1 MNTYSVI
8 MLGPRGSGKTMF
20 LASMYKKLSTQ
31 GKLKFFLKVEGAE
44 KRKRL
49 NTIYTQ
55 VAFDE
60 DWPGGTA
67 INELSEWEFTCCVQT
82 EDLSIYDACKFVYID
97 YSGGRLTDPEGE
109 GEEDEEFNNK
119 IQAADIILVLLDG
132 QKLLAFIGQIREG
145 LKWANGDLPN
155 MLQEVQKIQD
165 KPVHFV
171 ISKWD
176 IVAPDY
182 SLEEVRDRLLDI
194 EEFNNLVIA
203 RNKARTPIRLIP
215 VSSVGQGFATLLQ
228 NGSMAKN
235 IDVLPTPFQVEV
247 PLACT
252 LPDKINVELK
262 ELAKKIEAE
271 KNKEIKVDPK
281 YSLGDIAG
289 QFFGFMGGG
298 VKNIQ
303 QLLPKKYQFDEGVL
317 EDFIKGAERGVREKN
332 AEAQNRTEELRDKQ
346 KEFLNNVSNE
356 KTALDSAVASFQ
368 KIENTLKIDFP
379 ESDLSNVL
387 DDSEE

>member
-132 QKLLAFIGQIREG
+132 QKLLAFIGQIR
-145 LKWANGDLPN
+145 
-155 MLQEVQKIQD
+155 
-165 KPVHFV
+165 
-171 ISKWD
+171 
-176 IVAPDY
+176 
-182 SLEEVRDRLLDI
+182 
-194 EEFNNLVIA
+194 
-203 RNKARTPIRLIP
+203 
-215 VSSVGQGFATLLQ
+215 
-228 NGSMAKN
+228 
-235 IDVLPTPFQVEV
+235 
-247 PLACT
+247 
-252 LPDKINVELK
+252 
-262 ELAKKIEAE
+262 
-271 KNKEIKVDPK
+271 
-281 YSLGDIAG
+281 
-289 QFFGFMGGG
+289 GG
-298 VKNIQ
+298 
-303 QLLPKKYQFDEGVL
+303 
-317 EDFIKGAERGVREKN
+317 
-332 AEAQNRTEELRDKQ
+332 
-346 KEFLNNVSNE
+346 
-356 KTALDSAVASFQ
+356 
-368 KIENTLKIDFP
+368 
-379 ESDLSNVL
+379 
-387 DDSEE
+387 

>member
-247 PLACT
+247 PLACI
-252 LPDKINVELK
+252 LPDIIQVQVNELIEKIRREHGK
-262 ELAKKIEAE
+262 IKKIE
-271 KNKEIKVDPK
+271 IKPELSWKDK
-281 YSLGDIAG
+281 LGKL
-289 QFFGFMGGG
+289 FGSIGTG
-298 VKNIQ
+298 VRKIQ
-303 QLLPKKYQFDEGVL
+303 ELLPEEYKFGENVL
-317 EDFIKGAERGVREKN
+317 EDLIEFSQKPARQKE
-332 AEAQNRTEELRDKQ
+332 AEAQKRTEQLRAKQQASTDKVVDEQ
-346 KEFLNNVSNE
+346 
-356 KTALDSAVASFQ
+356 TGLDSVVASFNSI
-368 KIENTLKIDFP
+368 KHRLDIDFP
-379 ESDLSNVL
+379 ESDLL
-387 DDSEE
+387 GLTAIG